1 MLPWLCSFASTSPES
16 SRIVQPAAASR
27 YHALDALRAA
37 MMFLGIY
44 LHAVVA
50 YSPNGGWPFKP
61 PQLTTTLDLS
71 MIVIHVFRMPVFYV
85 MAGFFAALLLQ
96 RYGSRR
102 AIANRFWRIAVPFVI
117 GWIVIYPLAMFLA
130 AFGRRGLDPA
140 IDFIVSGRFLDHAH
154 PMHLWFLE
162 YLIVFYVLAAIVVVA
177 LPRVVPSGMRAVL
190 LGLFRSAVRSVWAPL
205 PLGVLSFLALLSMPH
220 AWLDDPPGFV
230 PAVRLVVAYGIPF
243 GFGWLLFANADLLD
257 VLRRRGWLYMAV
269 AVLACIAYLVL
280 LFSFADRGTA
290 FYALRAAHA
299 LAMWCLILG
308 ITGLFLRYLSG
319 HSALR
324 RYLCD
329 SSYFLY
335 IAHLPVI
342 LLFQLI
348 LLEVPLPP
356 IAKIVLVL
364 AATIAVLLPVYRC
377 AVRPTFIGAVLN
389 GRKYPG
395 ALAPAIVAAG

>member
-1 MLPWLCSFASTSPES
+1 M
-16 SRIVQPAAASR
+16 QPSAASR

-61 PQLTTTLDLS
+61 PRLTTSLDYS
-71 MIVIHVFRMPVFYV
+71 TIVIHIFRMPVFYV

-96 RYGSRR
+96 RYGSKR
-102 AIANRFWRIAVPFVI
+102 AIANRFWRIAVPFVV
-117 GWIVIYPLAMFLA
+117 GWIVIYPMVMVMT

-140 IDFIVSGRFLDHAH
+140 VDFILSGRFLDYAH
-154 PMHLWFLE
+154 PLHLWFLE
-162 YLIVFYVLAAIVVVA
+162 YLIVFYVLAGVVVVA
-177 LPRVVPSGMRAVL
+177 LPRVVPSGMRTGL
-190 LGLFRSAVRSVWAPL
+190 LALFRSVVRGVWAPL
-205 PLGVLSFLALLSMPH
+205 PFGVLSFLALMPMTH
-220 AWLDDPPGFV
+220 SWLDDPPGFV

-257 VLRRRGWLYMAV
+257 VIRRRGWLYMAAAVPACV
-269 AVLACIAYLVL
+269 AYVVL
-280 LFSFADRGTA
+280 LYSFADRGMA
-290 FYALRAAHA
+290 YYALRAAHA

-308 ITGLFLRYLSG
+308 VTGLFLRYLSG
-319 HSALR
+319 HSPLG

-342 LLFQLI
+342 MLFQLI
-348 LLEVPLPP
+348 LLGVPLPP
-356 IAKIVLVL
+356 LAKIGL
-364 AATIAVLLPVYRC
+364 ALAGTIAVLLPLYHY
-377 AVRPTFIGAVLN
+377 AVRPTVIGAVLN
-389 GRKYPG
+389 GRKYPST
-395 ALAPAIVAAG
+395 LAPAAAA

>member
-1 MLPWLCSFASTSPES
+1 MLPWSRSFASTWSEG

-71 MIVIHVFRMPVFYV
+71 MIVIHIFRMPVFYV

-102 AIANRFWRIAVPFVI
+102 AIINRFWRIAVPFVV
-117 GWIVIYPLAMFLA
+117 GWIVIYPLVMFMV

-140 IDFIVSGRFLDHAH
+140 VDFILSGRFLDYAH

-162 YLIVFYVLAAIVVVA
+162 YLIVFYVLAAIVVVT
-177 LPRVVPSGMRAVL
+177 LPRIVPTGMRTRL
-190 LGLFRSAVRSVWAPL
+190 LGLFRSIVRSVWAPL
-205 PLGVLSFLALLSMPH
+205 PLGVLSFLALLPMTHS
-220 AWLDDPPGFV
+220 WLDDPPGFV

-243 GFGWLLFANADLLD
+243 VFGWLLFANADLLD
-257 VLRRRGWLYMAV
+257 VLRERGWLYTAI
-269 AVLACIAYLVL
+269 AILACAAYLVL
-280 LFSFADRGTA
+280 LFSFADRGMA

-308 ITGLFLRYLSG
+308 TTGLFLRYLSG

-324 RYLCD
+324 RSLCD

-348 LLEVPLPP
+348 LLDVPLPP
-356 IAKIVLVL
+356 LAKIPLVL
-364 AATIAVLLPVYRC
+364 AATIAVLLPLYRYG
-377 AVRPTFIGAVLN
+377 VRPTFIGAVLN
-389 GRKYPG
+389 GRKYAG
-395 ALAPAIVAAG
+395 TLTPATAAAD

>member
-1 MLPWLCSFASTSPES
+1 M
-16 SRIVQPAAASR
+16 VQPIAASR

-50 YSPNGGWPFKP
+50 YSPNGGWPFKQ
-61 PQLTTTLDLS
+61 PQLTTTLDYSTIL
-71 MIVIHVFRMPVFYV
+71 IHVFRMPAFYV

-102 AIANRFWRIAVPFVI
+102 AIANRFWRIAVPLVV
-117 GWIVIYPLAMFLA
+117 GWIVMYPMVMFMA

-140 IDFIVSGRFLDHAH
+140 VDFILSGRFLDYAH
-154 PMHLWFLE
+154 PLHLWFLE
-162 YLIVFYVLAAIVVVA
+162 YLIVFYVLAAIVVVV
-177 LPRVVPSGMRAVL
+177 LPRVVPTGMRARL
-190 LGLFRSAVRSVWAPL
+190 LGLFRSVVRSVWAPL
-205 PLGVLSFLALLSMPH
+205 PLGVLSFLALLPMTH
-220 AWLDDPPGFV
+220 AWLEDPPGFV

-257 VLRRRGWLYMAV
+257 VLRGRGWLYMAV
-269 AVLACIAYLVL
+269 AVLACIAYIAL
-280 LFSFADRGTA
+280 LFSFADRGMA

-342 LLFQLI
+342 MLFQLI
-348 LLEVPLPP
+348 LLGVPLPP
-356 IAKIVLVL
+356 LAKIVLVL
-364 AATIAVLLPVYRC
+364 AATIAVLLPVYRYG
-377 AVRPTFIGAVLN
+377 VRPTFIGAMLN

-395 ALAPAIVAAG
+395 VLAPAVATAD